1 MSNSQV
7 TALIVE
13 DNPEHELLLRSLL
26 ETSHSP
32 VFSVT
37 SVGTAA
43 EACERLSAGGV
54 QVVLLDLN
62 LPDSKGI
69 QTFERVVAVAQE
81 VPIVVL
87 SGTGDVTL
95 AVQTVQLGAQDYL
108 LKGHVENHLLF
119 RSIQYAIERKRAQ
132 VDLRRAYDD
141 LEQRVSERTAAL
153 REANDALQR
162 QVEVRKR
169 AEAASLES
177 NKQLMEALSELRAMQ
192 HEIVQ
197 RERFK
202 VLGQMASGIA
212 HEFNNVLTPMLGYAE
227 HLLNHPA
234 MLADVECVRDHLA
247 KIVAAARTG
256 AKAIVRVR
264 DFARTEAGERGPVKV
279 GDVVQGAVS
288 ITEPLWK
295 DEALKAGKTI
305 LMAQK
310 VGDVPE
316 VLGNAGQ
323 LRELLMQLIINAVV
337 AIEKRGMITISAER
351 NNGSVAIS
359 VEDNGSGMSESARL
373 RLCEPVQGILSGAVR
388 MSGYTGIHTILK
400 RHGASL
406 EIQSAEGVGTKVT
419 VLIPA
424 VPFSELIAPPLA
436 PEGPQYSSARILVAD
451 DEPMVRDIICMFLQ
465 EDGHVVDV
473 AENGRQAF
481 EMFCKAD
488 YDLVLSD
495 LAMPEMNGDQLA
507 AVVKERNPKM
517 PVVLLTGFG
526 DAMNEVDERPRGV
539 DAVVAKPFTMA
550 ILREALAE
558 FLVK

>member
-1 MSNSQV
+1 MNDSEI

-13 DNPEHELLLRSLL
+13 DNPEHELLLRNLL

-32 VFSVT
+32 VFSVV
-37 SVGTAA
+37 SAGTAA
-43 EACERLSAGGV
+43 EACERLRAGGV
-54 QVVLLDLN
+54 QVVLLDLT

-69 QTFERVVAVAQE
+69 QTFERVVAVARE

-87 SGTGDVTL
+87 SGTSDVTV

-108 LKGHVENHLLF
+108 LKGHVDNNLLL

-132 VDLRRAYDD
+132 VDLRRAFDE
-141 LEQRVSERTAAL
+141 LELRVGERTAAL

-162 QVEVRKR
+162 EIEVRKR
-169 AEAASLES
+169 AEASSLES
-177 NKQLMEALSELRAMQ
+177 NGQLMKALSELRAMQ

-202 VLGQMASGIA
+202 VLGQMANGIA
-212 HEFNNVLTPMLGYAE
+212 HEFNNVLTPVLGYAE
-227 HLLNHPA
+227 HLLNNPGLLGDA
-234 MLADVECVRDHLA
+234 ARVQDHLT
-247 KIVAAARTG
+247 KIAAAARTG
-256 AKAIVRVR
+256 ARAVSRVR
-264 DFARTEAGERGPVKV
+264 DFARAEVGEQGSVTV
-279 GDVVQGAVS
+279 WDVVHGAVS

-295 DEALKAGKTI
+295 DEALKAGKTV
-305 LMAQK
+305 LMLKK
-310 VGDVPE
+310 VGDVPD
-316 VLGNAGQ
+316 VVGNGGQ
-323 LRELLMQLIINAVV
+323 LREVLMQLIFNAVT
-337 AIEKRGMITISAER
+337 AIEKHGMITIAAQR
-351 NNGSVAIS
+351 HNGSVAIS
-359 VEDNGSGMSESARL
+359 VEDTGSGMSEPARL
-373 RLCEPVQGILSGAVR
+373 RLCDPAMGHGMGAGG
-388 MSGYTGIHTILK
+388 MGGYAGIHSILK
-400 RHGASL
+400 RHTGTL
-406 EIQSAEGVGTKVT
+406 KIESAEGVGTKVT
-419 VLIPA
+419 IFLPA
-424 VPFSELIAPPLA
+424 VSFSETVALPPVAVSAPCA
-436 PEGPQYSSARILVAD
+436 SARILVAD
-451 DEPMVRDIICMFLQ
+451 DEPMVRDIICVFLQ

-507 AVVKERNPKM
+507 AEVKARNPKM

-558 FLVK
+558 FLPK